1 MLSFFRHFET
11 FVFEFIDGVTVTGFP
26 LPFIPIQLPAV
37 MANSIEKRAVVKF

>member
-1 MLSFFRHFET
+1 MLLSFFRHFET

-37 MANSIEKRAVVKF
+37 NSIEKRAVVKF